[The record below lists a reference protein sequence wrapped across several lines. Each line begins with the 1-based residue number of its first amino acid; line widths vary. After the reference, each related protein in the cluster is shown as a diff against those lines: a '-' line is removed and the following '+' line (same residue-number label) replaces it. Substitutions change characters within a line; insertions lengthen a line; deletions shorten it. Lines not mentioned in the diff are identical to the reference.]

1 MAAPFQAQVLTP
13 YGPVYRGSV
22 TGIRVPGTEGSFEIQ
37 TNHAAIMSA
46 LEAGQVRVTDVE
58 SGTKTFAIS
67 GGFVEARDNEV
78 VVLAEAA
85 EAPEQI
91 DVARAEAALGRAK
104 ERLSNRTADV
114 DQARAEAALSR
125 AMNRLKVAG
134 AR

>member
-1 MAAPFQAQVLTP
+1 
-13 YGPVYRGSV
+13 
-22 TGIRVPGTEGSFEIQ
+22 GTEGSFEIL

-46 LEAGQVRVTDVE
+46 LEAGEVRVTDAE

-85 EAPEQI
+85 ESPEQI
-91 DVARAEAALGRAK
+91 DVARAEAAMTRAK
-104 ERLSNRTADV
+104 ERLSSRASDL

>member
-22 TGIRVPGTEGSFEIQ
+22 TGIRVPGTEGSFEIL

-46 LEAGQVRVTDVE
+46 LGSGEVRVTDAE

-67 GGFVEARDNEV
+67 GGI

-91 DVARAEAALGRAK
+91 DVDRAEAALTRAK
-104 ERLSNRTADV
+104 ERLSNRASDL
-114 DQARAEAALSR
+114 DQARAEASLSR
-125 AMNRLKVAG
+125 ALNRLKVAG